1 MPTESADDRFERR
14 LDAAIARL
22 QECQKQHEVA
32 SCNLCAHCIGCETRH
47 AYVQAVYDSM
57 SKGETGGFDF

>member
-1 MPTESADDRFERR
+1 MPTESVDDRFEKR
-14 LDAAIARL
+14 LDTAMKRL
-22 QECQKQHEVA
+22 QECQQQHDVA
-32 SCNLCAHCIGCETRH
+32 SCNLCEHCIGCETRQ